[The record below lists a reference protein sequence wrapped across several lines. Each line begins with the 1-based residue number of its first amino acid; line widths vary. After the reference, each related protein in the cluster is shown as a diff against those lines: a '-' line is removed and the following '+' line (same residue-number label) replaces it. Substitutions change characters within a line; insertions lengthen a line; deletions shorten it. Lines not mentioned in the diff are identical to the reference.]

1 MAMALDTRST
11 INEDGPVATII
22 EKKGFKQDIRE
33 LLNKLF
39 TVKNYWNQVKLSQLN
54 DITDIFDKEPH
65 HQVACLLIDAG
76 KVLKNIGLQ
85 FKGALGLKKGK
96 SKDKARDSRTIN
108 TLCYLLVDFVLAEL
122 VQFVNP

>member
-1 MAMALDTRST
+1 M
-11 INEDGPVATII
+11 
-22 EKKGFKQDIRE
+22 
-33 LLNKLF
+33 LF
-39 TVKNYWNQVKLSQLN
+39 NLQNSWNQVKLSQLN

-122 VQFVNP
+122 V

>member
-1 MAMALDTRST
+1 MLFSLQNSRNQA
-11 INEDGPVATII
+11 
-22 EKKGFKQDIRE
+22 KFK
-33 LLNKLF
+33 
-39 TVKNYWNQVKLSQLN
+39 QLN

-76 KVLKNIGLQ
+76 KALKNIGLQ

-108 TLCYLLVDFVLAEL
+108 TSYDR
-122 VQFVNP
+122 FVNFILAGLV